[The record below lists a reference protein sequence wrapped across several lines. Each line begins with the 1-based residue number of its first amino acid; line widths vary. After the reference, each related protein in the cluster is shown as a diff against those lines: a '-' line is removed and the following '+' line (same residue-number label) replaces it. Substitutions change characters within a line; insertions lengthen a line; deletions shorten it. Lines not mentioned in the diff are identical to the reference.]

1 MRVFRTQ
8 IENIVYLEG
17 LKAFNVNFV
26 RTYGYLGEIYATK
39 EMLSESIEEITHYN
53 LLATGMTAPKRKAV
67 LQEALAMSGPRGY
80 WKKRL
85 ELGENDR
92 NANWVDLAQMLLRP
106 GNREKAFEILEKYT
120 DGRAAQIVYIK
131 VRPEFES
138 LRSDP

>member
-1 MRVFRTQ
+1 
-8 IENIVYLEG
+8 
-17 LKAFNVNFV
+17 
-26 RTYGYLGEIYATK
+26 
-39 EMLSESIEEITHYN
+39 
-53 LLATGMTAPKRKAV
+53 MTAPTRKAV

-85 ELGENDR
+85 DLGENDR